1 MSVAPRA
8 SAHPGIVA
16 HPGER
21 KTRSSFAAGR
31 SSGKT
36 AEADRASRDEDG
48 ADSLARVAT
57 ARRERE
63 EPPGTR
69 GRASRASRETRVR
82 ASDDIVADEG
92 GGRVRRGEVEQGGV
106 SLHLV
111 VARHIP
117 RRAAQYFLGGGE
129 ENAQFVS

>member
-48 ADSLARVAT
+48 ADDSLERVAT

-69 GRASRASRETRVR
+69 GRARASRASRETRVR

-92 GGRVRRGEVEQGGV
+92 GGV
-106 SLHLV
+106 
-111 VARHIP
+111 
-117 RRAAQYFLGGGE
+117 
-129 ENAQFVS
+129 

>member
-69 GRASRASRETRVR
+69 GRARASRASRETRVR

-92 GGRVRRGEVEQGGV
+92 GG
-106 SLHLV
+106 
-111 VARHIP
+111 
-117 RRAAQYFLGGGE
+117 
-129 ENAQFVS
+129 

>member
-48 ADSLARVAT
+48 ADSLERVAT

-92 GGRVRRGEVEQGGV
+92 G
-106 SLHLV
+106 
-111 VARHIP
+111 
-117 RRAAQYFLGGGE
+117 
-129 ENAQFVS
+129 

>member
-48 ADSLARVAT
+48 ADDSLARVAT

-69 GRASRASRETRVR
+69 ARASRASRETRVR

-92 GGRVRRGEVEQGGV
+92 G
-106 SLHLV
+106 
-111 VARHIP
+111 
-117 RRAAQYFLGGGE
+117 
-129 ENAQFVS
+129 